1 VILRKLLLFNVI
13 LCKMQSM
20 DDEMLTPE
28 QAAEKLQ
35 VHVATV
41 RKMLRDAT
49 LPGIK
54 LGPRQ
59 WRIPARALRDYVDNA
74 LKGGATAKE

>member
-1 VILRKLLLFNVI
+1 MLLNVI
-13 LCKMQSM
+13 LCKIQSM

-41 RKMLRDAT
+41 RKLLRDGT

-59 WRIPARALRDYVDNA
+59 WRIPARSLRDYVDNA
-74 LKGGATAKE
+74 LKAGEKPKGE